1 MEFIWHYIAIIFHN
15 SQITCVN
22 VVHDMNVGTFVST
35 DYEFTENDPM
45 DLYQPYLFVGWNSQ
59 YNFANSF

>member
-1 MEFIWHYIAIIFHN
+1 
-15 SQITCVN
+15 
-22 VVHDMNVGTFVST
+22 MNVGTFVST